1 MGVSAGGPAWEDARE
16 HSTCLPNPP
25 HATRPP
31 TLPEQVDVL
40 LAQPLRLG
48 AMAEEGRI
56 DLSHVRLLVL
66 DEADKLFDMGFTE
79 QVGSLRL
86 VWTVSPPWLGLGLD

>member
-1 MGVSAGGPAWEDARE
+1 M
-16 HSTCLPNPP
+16 
-25 HATRPP
+25 
-31 TLPEQVDVL
+31 DVL

-56 DLSHVRLLVL
+56 DLSHVRMLVL

-79 QVGSLRL
+79 QVGLEGRICCMRLPGCNRRWVRCYSKGGAGLLRCVVPL
-86 VWTVSPPWLGLGLD
+86 SPCA

>member
-1 MGVSAGGPAWEDARE
+1 M
-16 HSTCLPNPP
+16 
-25 HATRPP
+25 
-31 TLPEQVDVL
+31 QVDVL

-48 AMAEEGRI
+48 AMADEGRI

-79 QVGSLRL
+79 QVR
-86 VWTVSPPWLGLGLD
+86 WEACAAT

>member
-1 MGVSAGGPAWEDARE
+1 M
-16 HSTCLPNPP
+16 
-25 HATRPP
+25 
-31 TLPEQVDVL
+31 DVL

-48 AMAEEGRI
+48 AMADEGRI

-79 QVGSLRL
+79 QVR
-86 VWTVSPPWLGLGLD
+86 WEACAAT

>member
-1 MGVSAGGPAWEDARE
+1 M
-16 HSTCLPNPP
+16 
-25 HATRPP
+25 
-31 TLPEQVDVL
+31 L

-56 DLSHVRLLVL
+56 DLSHVRMLVL

-79 QVGSLRL
+79 QVG
-86 VWTVSPPWLGLGLD
+86 LGGRICCMW